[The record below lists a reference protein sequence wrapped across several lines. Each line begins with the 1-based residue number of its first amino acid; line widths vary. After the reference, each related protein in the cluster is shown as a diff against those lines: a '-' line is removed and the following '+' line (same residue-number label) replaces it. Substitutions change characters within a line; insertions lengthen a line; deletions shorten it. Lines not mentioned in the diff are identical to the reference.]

1 MHPLTARGAFL
12 CKNLKIPETPL
23 FSGKYRD
30 KITAPSKHN
39 QEVLLCLHP
48 LTVSLNLFCAP

>member
-12 CKNLKIPETPL
+12 CKNLKILETPL

-30 KITAPSKHN
+30 KMTALSKN
-39 QEVLLCLHP
+39 KREVLLCLHP